1 MLRHVPDLESRSLR
15 WMELGTWQSRRDARS
30 MLRLRVMIDYLLPRK
45 DGQRASGFREARR
58 QILVIGDAAV
68 AFYKFGISR
77 AEWKEFQYAIAAS
90 HADACAL
97 LPATVVLSLRQSTRP
112 SLARTCTS
120 PRTSKSLGMPRPDA
134 RERSSSSSNI
144 LLRDRVTVKLR
155 RMSALV
161 TSRLVFGEMHAPGAH
176 RHNGTIF
183 IQ

>member
-144 LLRDRVTVKLR
+144 LLRDRVKLR
-155 RMSALV
+155 RPRGPPSEAC
-161 TSRLVFGEMHAPGAH
+161 TH
-176 RHNGTIF
+176 RERTDITAQSPYSDIHSLK
-183 IQ
+183 